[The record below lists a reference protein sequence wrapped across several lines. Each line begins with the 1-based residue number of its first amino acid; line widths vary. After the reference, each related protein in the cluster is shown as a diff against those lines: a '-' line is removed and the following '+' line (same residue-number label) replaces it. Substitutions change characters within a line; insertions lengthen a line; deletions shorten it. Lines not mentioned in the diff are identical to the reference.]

1 LLSKVMLA
9 GKFSAANR
17 GQGWRPAGFWSI
29 LTVGAPFASA
39 HTNAGGVA
47 QWSRPDLIRRTVSY
61 FAAALARVSEG
72 WTAAELDLDGADDV
86 EAVGDLLR
94 DVQPDA
100 ELSLLFV
107 ESDDEYLVV
116 LRLDEGED
124 LRVFG
129 SDVEFADASR
139 IGDVLLAELEESE
152 VPVDLGDDDD
162 TTASEDDEEEEE
174 ETAEP
179 VGHPVGD
186 ADLLTDLGISAR
198 DLLALCSHEGMLP
211 ADVMTEICRKIGCA
225 DELQDLRGE

>member
-1 LLSKVMLA
+1 M
-9 GKFSAANR
+9 AAF
-17 GQGWRPAGFWSI
+17 G
-29 LTVGAPFASA
+29 
-39 HTNAGGVA
+39 
-47 QWSRPDLIRRTVSY
+47 LIRRTVSY

-72 WTAAELDLDGADDV
+72 WTAAELDLDGADNV

-107 ESDDEYLVV
+107 EADDEFLVV

-124 LRVFG
+124 LRVFC
-129 SDVEFADASR
+129 SDAAFSDASR
-139 IGDVLLAELEESE
+139 IGEVLLAELEESE
-152 VPVDLGDDDD
+152 VPVDLDTDDD
-162 TTASEDDEEEEE
+162 AAESSDEEEEE
-174 ETAEP
+174 STEP

-211 ADVMTEICRKIGCA
+211 ADVMTEICRKVGCA